1 MADLLVYR
9 AEGAAVAHGTDLY
22 GFTVTEWRLPA
33 TYPPFAAVLF
43 VPTIWL
49 PVPALKAVFL
59 AGNVLLLAALVALSA
74 RLAARPPAAHRPVH
88 GHRPRPLAGTGLP
101 DAPVRS
107 DQPGPRLPRPV
118 GP

>member
-1 MADLLVYR
+1 MTPSLPALLLLALSLASFVTLCALRGAPMADLLVYR

-74 RLAARPPAAHRPVH
+74 RPAARRRLRARH
-88 GHRPRPLAGTGLP
+88 
-101 DAPVRS
+101 VR
-107 DQPGPRLPRPV
+107 LTEA
-118 GP
+118 